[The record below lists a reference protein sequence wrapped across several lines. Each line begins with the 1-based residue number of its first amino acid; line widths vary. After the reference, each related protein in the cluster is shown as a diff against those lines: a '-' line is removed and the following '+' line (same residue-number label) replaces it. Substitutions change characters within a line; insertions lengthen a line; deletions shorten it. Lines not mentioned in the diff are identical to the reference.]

1 MKCKRILAV
10 VLAMVMSVLPVC
22 AADNMA
28 SRAVDPRFQ
37 HAASVELI
45 IGFDTSNVMHGTII
59 VNPYDSAAGISGTMK
74 LYDSN
79 GTTLAV
85 WPVSDYSEPFGVE
98 NVYQCQYGQTYT
110 LYFKGYVYGRNNTA
124 ADPVELQVS
133 GTCR

>member
-1 MKCKRILAV
+1 MKCKAIVAV

-22 AADNMA
+22 AADMSA
-28 SRAVDPRFQ
+28 RAVDPRFQ
-37 HAASVELI
+37 HAATVDLI
-45 IGFDTSNVMHGTII
+45 IGFDTNNVVHGTLL
-59 VNPYDSAAGISGTMK
+59 VNPYDSAAGVSGTMK

-85 WPVSDYSEPFGVE
+85 WPVSDYSTPFLIE
-98 NVYQCQYGQTYT
+98 NTYQGRYGATYT

-124 ADPVELQVS
+124 ADPIELQVT